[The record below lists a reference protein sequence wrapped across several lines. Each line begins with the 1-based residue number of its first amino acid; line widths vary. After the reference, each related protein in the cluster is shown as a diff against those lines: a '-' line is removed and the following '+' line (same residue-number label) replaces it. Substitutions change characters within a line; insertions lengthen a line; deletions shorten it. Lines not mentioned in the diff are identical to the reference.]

1 MSPTQ
6 ELCMTEMVST
16 DASLIQVSD
25 LVIRYGIVPAVQ
37 GISFTAEAGE
47 HLTLLGPSGCGK
59 TTTLRAIAG
68 LEQPSSGEI
77 VLAGKPLFS
86 SSRRINVPTEKREV
100 SMVFQSYAIW
110 PHMSVFENV
119 AYGLRVRRIAEHKI
133 VESVN
138 RALELVQ
145 MSNVIH
151 RPASML
157 SGGQQQRVAL
167 ARAIAFSPGVVLF
180 DEPLSNLD
188 AKLRGQ
194 MRVELRDLRTK
205 LQFTSIY
212 VTHDQEEALAIS
224 DRVIVMNGG
233 KIEQIGTP
241 EDIYDR
247 PRNRFV
253 ADFIGSANIVEGTLR
268 QSGANGKIQFEAT
281 NGQLM
286 HGIAPYPVTG
296 KENEVAIR
304 TAYVH
309 LSDGSGSSQENPFQG
324 VIRRRMFHGDFIQ
337 YIVQW
342 GGGEL
347 VVRRS
352 PTEIF
357 DEGANITVSFA
368 SNHCVLL
375 ERPFN
380 A

>member
-1 MSPTQ
+1 
-6 ELCMTEMVST
+6 
-16 DASLIQVSD
+16 
-25 LVIRYGIVPAVQ
+25 
-37 GISFTAEAGE
+37 
-47 HLTLLGPSGCGK
+47 
-59 TTTLRAIAG
+59 
-68 LEQPSSGEI
+68 
-77 VLAGKPLFS
+77 
-86 SSRRINVPTEKREV
+86 
-100 SMVFQSYAIW
+100 MVFQSYAIW

-119 AYGLRVRRIAEHKI
+119 AYGLRVRRIAERQI
-133 VESVN
+133 VESVE

-145 MSNVIH
+145 MGNVTH

-194 MRVELRDLRTK
+194 MRVELRDLRAK
-205 LQFTSIY
+205 LNFTSIY

-253 ADFIGSANIVEGTLR
+253 ADFIGSANIVRGTLR
-268 QSGANGKIQFEAT
+268 QSDAGGSIQFETAD
-281 NGQLM
+281 GQLIR
-286 HGIAPYPVTG
+286 GIAPYPVTG
-296 KENEVAIR
+296 RESEVAIR

-309 LSDGSGSSQENPFQG
+309 MADGSAARRENALQG
-324 VIRRRMFHGDFIQ
+324 TIRRRMFHGDFIQ

-357 DEGANITVSFA
+357 EEGANISLQFSA
-368 SNHCVLL
+368 RHCVLL
-375 ERPFN
+375 EQPLDT
-380 A
+380 

>member
-1 MSPTQ
+1 MA
-6 ELCMTEMVST
+6 ST
-16 DASLIQVSD
+16 DGSLIQVSD
-25 LVIRYGIVPAVQ
+25 LVIRYGTVPAVQ

-59 TTTLRAIAG
+59 TTTLRSIAG
-68 LEQPSSGEI
+68 LEKPSSGEI

-86 SSRRINVPTEKREV
+86 SMRRVNVPTEKRGV

-119 AYGLRVRRIAEHKI
+119 AYGLRVRRIAEHK
-133 VESVN
+133 VAESVK

-145 MSNVIH
+145 MSNVTH

-167 ARAIAFSPGVVLF
+167 ARAIAFSPSVVLF

-194 MRVELRDLRTK
+194 MRVELRDLRAQ

-224 DRVIVMNGG
+224 DRIVIMNGG

-253 ADFIGSANIVEGTLR
+253 ADFIGSANIFEGTLR
-268 QSGANGKIQFEAT
+268 QSDASGTFLFET
-281 NGQLM
+281 VDGQLM
-286 HGIAPYPVTG
+286 RGIAPYNASG
-296 KENEVAIR
+296 KETEVAIR
-304 TAYVH
+304 TAYIH
-309 LSDGSGSSQENPFQG
+309 LSENPDSALENQFRG
-324 VIRRRMFHGDFIQ
+324 IVRRQMFHGDFIQ

-342 GGGEL
+342 AGGDL

-352 PTEIF
+352 PTEVF
-357 DEGANITVSFA
+357 DEGANITVSF
-368 SNHCVLL
+368 SSDHCVLL
-375 ERPFN
+375 EQSIGT
-380 A
+380 

>member
-1 MSPTQ
+1 
-6 ELCMTEMVST
+6 MTETVSNDT
-16 DASLIQVSD
+16 SLIRVSD
-25 LVIRYGIVPAVQ
+25 LVIRYGVHPAVQ
-37 GISFTAEAGE
+37 GISFTADAGE

-77 VLAGKPLFS
+77 TLAGQPLFS
-86 SSRRINVPTEKREV
+86 SGRRINVPTEKRGI

-119 AYGLRVRRIAEHKI
+119 AYGLRVRRISEKKI

-145 MSNVIH
+145 MSDVTQ

-194 MRVELRDLRTK
+194 MRVELRDLQAR
-205 LQFTSIY
+205 LQITSIY

-224 DRVIVMNGG
+224 DRVIIMNGG
-233 KIEQIGTP
+233 KIEQLGTP
-241 EDIYDR
+241 EDIYNR

-268 QSGANGKIQFEAT
+268 QSDATGNILFET
-281 NGQLM
+281 TDGQLL

-296 KENEVAIR
+296 KETEVAIR
-304 TAYVH
+304 TAYVN
-309 LSDGSGSSQENPFQG
+309 LSEGSGTVDENQFRG
-324 VIRRRMFHGDFIQ
+324 TIRRQMFHGDFIQ
-337 YIVQW
+337 YIIQW
-342 GGGEL
+342 VGGEL

-352 PTEIF
+352 PTEMF
-357 DEGANITVSFA
+357 DEGANITLSF
-368 SNHCVLL
+368 SSSHCVLL
-375 ERPFN
+375 GQFFN

>member
-1 MSPTQ
+1 
-6 ELCMTEMVST
+6 MTETVST
-16 DASLIQVSD
+16 DTSLVQVSD
-25 LVIRYGIVPAVQ
+25 LVIHYGSFPAVH
-37 GISFTAEAGE
+37 GVSFTAEAGE

-59 TTTLRAIAG
+59 TTTLRSMAG
-68 LEQPSSGEI
+68 LERPTSGEI
-77 VLAGKPLFS
+77 MLAGEPLFS
-86 SSRRINVPTEKREV
+86 SNRRVNVPTEKRGV

-133 VESVN
+133 IESVN
-138 RALELVQ
+138 HALELVQ
-145 MSNVIH
+145 MTNVTQ

-167 ARAIAFSPGVVLF
+167 ARAIAFSPSVVLF

-194 MRVELRDLRTK
+194 MRVELRDLRARLK
-205 LQFTSIY
+205 FTSIY

-224 DRVIVMNGG
+224 DRVIIMNGG
-233 KIEQIGTP
+233 KIEQFGTP

-268 QSGANGKIQFEAT
+268 QFDAAGKIVFET
-281 NGQLM
+281 TDGQLL
-286 HGIAPYPVTG
+286 HGIAPYPITG
-296 KENEVAIR
+296 KETEVAIR

-309 LSDGSGSSQENPFQG
+309 LSDDSGSVHENQFRG
-324 VIRRRMFHGDFIQ
+324 MIRRQMFHGDFIQ

-342 GGGEL
+342 VGGEL

-352 PTEIF
+352 PTEMF
-357 DEGANITVSFA
+357 DEGTNITFSFA
-368 SNHCVLL
+368 SKHCVLL
-375 ERPFN
+375 ERPLN
-380 A
+380 T